1 MEGKHGK
8 PKTIT
13 LVLEEG
19 TFKTQSTRKFE
30 MRQPYAPINDK
41 VITAFIPGTIRD
53 VFVTA
58 NKKVKKG
65 EVLLILDAMKM
76 ENQLTAPCNGT
87 VKKVN
92 VKKDDRV
99 TKSQVLVELK

>member
-19 TFKTQSTRKFE
+19 TYKTYSTRKHE
-30 MRQPYAPINDK
+30 MRQPYAPLNDK
-41 VITAFIPGTIRD
+41 IITAFIPGTIRD
-53 VFVTA
+53 VFVTV

-76 ENQLTAPCNGT
+76 ENQLTAPFNGV

-99 TKSQVLVELK
+99 TKNQVLVELK